1 MSVPAPRI
9 TVVPEALIPLA
20 GRPVARVAVDM
31 SLPHLDRP
39 FDYLIPDK
47 LAETAQ
53 PGMRVRVRFAG
64 QLRDG
69 FILEVG
75 EDHDPARRL
84 APLERVISPEQVLTP
99 EIAGLLREVADH
111 YAGSFADVMR
121 LAVPPRHAATEK
133 APPIQRPLAEPVITA
148 QSPISHYPT
157 GPEYLAALTRGH
169 SPRAAWQ
176 VAPTAA
182 VPGDW
187 PAGLAAA
194 AAAVLRSGRGA
205 LLIVPDARDLARL
218 QDACAAVVGETG
230 FVTLAAEDG
239 PAARYR
245 SFLAALRDDVRL
257 VVGTRAAAY
266 APVRNLGLVAL
277 WDDADDLYSEPRAP
291 YPHTREVL
299 ALRAAREQCA
309 VLFAARHRS
318 CEVQQ
323 LVDRGWLRPLA
334 LTPADQR
341 RLAPAVRL
349 AADSDWDLE
358 RDPLARSV
366 RMPSEVFS
374 VLRAGLASGP
384 VLVQVPRAG
393 YLVVLVCDNCR
404 DPVRCPRC
412 QGPVRAGASRASCD
426 WCARPVTGWRC
437 PTCDGTRW
445 RSPVVGA
452 VRTAEELG
460 QAFPGT
466 KVVQSQGDRVLDM
479 VGAEPALVIA
489 TPGAEPVAETG
500 YAAAVLL
507 DTSLL
512 LTRADLRAT
521 EEAHRRCL
529 NAIGLVRTGAE
540 GGTAIAV
547 GPADSV
553 PLQALVRGDPA
564 GFAVRELADRTEAH
578 LTPAA
583 KMITIEGPIP
593 ALADF
598 AEQLAGADLCHL
610 EVLGPGELPRS
621 PASDDP
627 IGRLTLRTPLAGGPA
642 LVRTVKAAL
651 AIRSAKKLPGP
662 LRVKV
667 DPHVVG

>member
-1 MSVPAPRI
+1 MSE
-9 TVVPEALIPLA
+9 TLIPLA
-20 GRPVARVAVDM
+20 GRPVARVVVDM

-39 FDYLIPDK
+39 FDYLIPEGVAD
-47 LAETAQ
+47 AAQ
-53 PGMRVRVRFAG
+53 PGVRVRVRFAG
-64 QLRDG
+64 RLRDG
-69 FILEVG
+69 FIIDLG
-75 EDHDPARRL
+75 EEEDPARRL
-84 APLERVISPEQVLTP
+84 APLERVISPELVLTP

-133 APPIQRPLAEPVITA
+133 APPIQRPLVEPVLPA
-148 QSPISHYPT
+148 QSPISQYPT
-157 GPEYLAALTRGH
+157 GPEYLAALARGD

-182 VPGDW
+182 APGDW
-187 PAGLAAA
+187 AAGLAAA
-194 AAAVLRSGRGA
+194 AAGTLASGRGA
-205 LLIVPDARDLARL
+205 LLIVPDARDVAQL
-218 QDACAAVVGETG
+218 QEACTALVGETG
-230 FVTLAAEDG
+230 FVTLTAEDG

-245 SFLAALRDDVRL
+245 SFLAVLRGDVQLAL
-257 VVGTRAAAY
+257 GTRAAAY

-277 WDDADDLYSEPRAP
+277 WDDGDDLYAEPRAP

-299 ALRAAREQCA
+299 ALRAARHQCA

-323 LVDRGWLRPLA
+323 LLDRDWLRPLA
-334 LTPADQR
+334 LTPAGQR
-341 RLAPAVRL
+341 RVAPAVRL
-349 AADSDWDLE
+349 TADSDWDLE

-374 VLRAGLASGP
+374 VLRAGLAAGP
-384 VLVQVPRAG
+384 VLLQVPRAG
-393 YLVVLVCDNCR
+393 YLVLLVCDACR
-404 DPVRCPRC
+404 DPVRCPHCR
-412 QGPVRAGASRASCD
+412 GPVRAGSARAACE

-437 PTCDGTRW
+437 PVCDGTRW
-445 RSPVVGA
+445 RAPVVGA

-466 KVVQSQGDRVLDM
+466 RVMQSQGDRILDR
-479 VGAEPALVIA
+479 VGPDPALVIA
-489 TPGAEPVAETG
+489 TPGGEPTAETG

-507 DTSLL
+507 DTALL
-512 LTRADLRAT
+512 LTRADLRAA
-521 EEAHRRCL
+521 EEAHRRWL
-529 NAIGLVRTGAE
+529 NAIGLVRTGAD
-540 GGTAIAV
+540 GGTVIAV
-547 GPADSV
+547 GPAEAV

-564 GFAVRELADRTEAH
+564 GLAVRELRDRTEAH

-583 KMITIEGPIP
+583 KMITATGPLP
-593 ALADF
+593 ALGEF
-598 AEQLAGADLCHL
+598 AIQITDAEPRHL
-610 EVLGPGELPRS
+610 EVLGPVELPRG
-621 PASDDP
+621 PGSDEP
-627 IGRLTLRTPLAGGPA
+627 VGRLTLRTPLTEGPE

-651 AIRSAKKLPGP
+651 ATRSAKKLPGP